1 MIYNQLNLQ
10 DNILEAQG
18 IGNTP
23 KIIVEY
29 NGKNIHEITGPVP
42 VVDIS
47 NSFNNNGNNLAESV
61 TTTINLNGKILRW
74 PDGQPITNV
83 DGYVAMPG
91 FSGIIAGVSGL
102 RKLFTDCPYGTLKF
116 KCGSDILYEANGLR
130 VTNLQFDN
138 SEDNWAQTA
147 NYTISLEGTERLWS
161 GAGDDAIEAFVTE
174 RQDVWN
180 IEPLDDAVYTD
191 FTKSVQTKYEY
202 SNPKLGRNVSPGST
216 NNVTETPTLRVT
228 NVPQF
233 RITRRLSAKGS
244 VPRAEKI
251 CQDKMYDANT
261 KPYVF
266 AKAWVENMSKKAF
279 KASAPAPL
287 DNSAPY
293 FKNPFDNNLFAF
305 NHNRTINIDIFNGTY
320 ETNDTWTA
328 MPSGIPY
335 TETYSLEVSS
345 GEDYV
350 KTVRVQGNIVGL
362 VIANQGLMTNS
373 GVLPSGSGNAA
384 IIDGQIKLNNYNI
397 NGQTQG
403 PPYTTLDATSTSSAG
418 TTNPPPQ
425 SIADNKYNNALNAWT
440 NHIKPFLYRRA
451 SLAVNSSDR
460 TLTYLPPYTQR
471 PPVVPNNPMYCNET
485 LLSTIPVST
494 SEGHD
499 PRKGTISYTYEF
511 TNRLTIIS
519 GVIGENISV
528 SYDNPT
534 DSTTEVQV
542 IGRALGP
549 IIQRTGRSNPKKT
562 VSVEIG
568 IPPVTGISQISLN
581 SPSCP
586 MHKSGYLFQ
595 TIEQIIEAHR
605 PYSSSSFLN
614 EPIQNVGAVY
624 TSNDT
629 EQWSPTTGK
638 YSRNVSWT
646 YQQVNL
652 GTDFRDH

>member
-10 DNILEAQG
+10 DNTFETQSVS
-18 IGNTP
+18 TTPP

-29 NGKNIHEITGPVP
+29 NGTGIHTIAGPVP

-74 PDGQPITNV
+74 PEGQPIVGVNPAM
-83 DGYVAMPG
+83 AMPG
-91 FSGIIAGVSGL
+91 FSGLIAGVSGL
-102 RKLFTDCPYGTLKF
+102 RKLFTDCPYGALKF
-116 KCGSDILYEANGLR
+116 KCDNNTLYEVSGLR

-138 SEDNWAQTA
+138 TEDNWVQTI
-147 NYTISLEGTERLWS
+147 NYTVSLEGSQRLWS
-161 GAGDDAIEAFVTE
+161 GTGPDAIEAYVTD
-174 RQDVWN
+174 RQDSWN
-180 IEPLDDAVYTD
+180 IEPLDDAVYTN

-202 SNPKLGRNVSPGST
+202 SNPKLGRNGSPTTSL
-216 NNVTETPTLRVT
+216 TETPSLQIT
-228 NVPQF
+228 NIPQF

-244 VPRAEKI
+244 VPTAPQI
-251 CQDKMYDANT
+251 CQTGMYNANT

-279 KASAPAPL
+279 KASAPS

-328 MPSGIPY
+328 MPSGVPY
-335 TETYSLEVSS
+335 TETYSIETSS
-345 GEDYV
+345 GEDYI

-362 VIANQGLMTNS
+362 VIANQGLMTDS
-373 GVLPSGSGNAA
+373 GVLPSGSGNAGV
-384 IIDGQIKLNNYNI
+384 IDGQIKLNGYSV
-397 NGQTQG
+397 NGQTQS
-403 PPYTTLDATSTSSAG
+403 PTYTSLDASAGATPAG

-425 SIADNKYNNALNAWT
+425 PIATNKYDNALNAWT

-451 SLAVNSSDR
+451 SLVVNSTDR
-460 TLTYLPPYTQR
+460 TLTYVPAHAQQPPI
-471 PPVVPNNPMYCNET
+471 PPNNPIFSKET
-485 LLSTIPVST
+485 LLSTIPVNT

-499 PRKGTISYTYEF
+499 PRKGTISYSYEF

-519 GVIGENISV
+519 GVISENINV
-528 SYDNPT
+528 SYDNPV
-534 DSTTEVQV
+534 DNTTEIQI

-549 IIQRTGRSNPKKT
+549 VVQRTGRSAPKKT

-581 SPSCP
+581 NPSCP
-586 MHKSGYLFQ
+586 MHKDGYLFR

-605 PYSSSSFLN
+605 PYSPSLFLN
-614 EPIQNVGAVY
+614 EPTSVQGLVY
-624 TSNDT
+624 TSSDG

-638 YSRNVSWT
+638 YSRSVSWI
-646 YQQVNL
+646 YQQLNI
-652 GTDFRDH
+652 GTDFRNH

>member
-1 MIYNQLNLQ
+1 
-10 DNILEAQG
+10 
-18 IGNTP
+18 
-23 KIIVEY
+23 
-29 NGKNIHEITGPVP
+29 
-42 VVDIS
+42 
-47 NSFNNNGNNLAESV
+47 
-61 TTTINLNGKILRW
+61 
-74 PDGQPITNV
+74 
-83 DGYVAMPG
+83 
-91 FSGIIAGVSGL
+91 
-102 RKLFTDCPYGTLKF
+102 
-116 KCGSDILYEANGLR
+116 
-130 VTNLQFDN
+130 
-138 SEDNWAQTA
+138 
-147 NYTISLEGTERLWS
+147 
-161 GAGDDAIEAFVTE
+161 
-174 RQDVWN
+174 
-180 IEPLDDAVYTD
+180 
-191 FTKSVQTKYEY
+191 
-202 SNPKLGRNVSPGST
+202 
-216 NNVTETPTLRVT
+216 
-228 NVPQF
+228 
-233 RITRRLSAKGS
+233 
-244 VPRAEKI
+244 
-251 CQDKMYDANT
+251 MYDANT

-279 KASAPAPL
+279 KSTALS

-305 NHNRTINIDIFNGTY
+305 NHNRNINIDIYNGTY

-328 MPSGIPY
+328 MPSGGPY
-335 TETYSLEVSS
+335 TETYSIETSS
-345 GEDYV
+345 GEDYI

-373 GVLPSGSGNAA
+373 GVLPSGSGNNGV
-384 IIDGQIKLNNYNI
+384 IDGQIKLNNYNV
-397 NGQTQG
+397 NGSTQG
-403 PPYTTLDATSTSSAG
+403 PQYNTLDAAATTLPT
-418 TTNPPPQ
+418 TTNPPAQ
-425 SIADNKYNNALNAWT
+425 NITDNKYTNALNAWT
-440 NHIKPFLYRRA
+440 NHIKPYLYRRA
-451 SLAVNSSDR
+451 SLVVNSSDR
-460 TLTYLPPYTQR
+460 TLNYIPGYTQQ
-471 PPVVPNNPMYCNET
+471 PPVPPNNPMYCKET
-485 LLSTIPVST
+485 LLSTIPIST

-528 SYDNPT
+528 SYDNPI

-581 SPSCP
+581 SPACP

-614 EPIQNVGAVY
+614 EPPQQNVGAVY

-638 YSRNVSWT
+638 YSRNVSWI
-646 YQQVNL
+646 YQQVDL
-652 GTDFRDH
+652 GRDFRDH

>member
-10 DNILEAQG
+10 DNTFETQG

-29 NGKNIHEITGPVP
+29 NGTDIHTITGPVP

-61 TTTINLNGKILRW
+61 TTTINLNGKILR
-74 PDGQPITNV
+74 QPEIGNTPGVNSNM
-83 DGYVAMPG
+83 AMPG

-116 KCGSDILYEANGLR
+116 KCGSDILYEAGGLR

-138 SEDNWAQTA
+138 SEDNWVQTA
-147 NYTISLEGTERLWS
+147 NYTISLEGSQRLWS

-180 IEPLDDAVYTD
+180 IEPLDDAVYTN

-202 SNPKLGRNVSPGST
+202 SNPKLGRNVSPAST
-216 NNVTETPTLRVT
+216 NNVTETSALQVT

-244 VPRAEKI
+244 VPRVEQI
-251 CQDKMYDANT
+251 CQAKMYDANT

-266 AKAWVENMSKKAF
+266 AKAWVENMSKKGF
-279 KASAPAPL
+279 KSSSLP

-293 FKNPFDNNLFAF
+293 FKNPFNNNLFAF

-345 GEDYV
+345 GEDYI
-350 KTVRVQGNIVGL
+350 KTVRVQGNIIGL
-362 VIANQGLMTNS
+362 SITDQNLMTSS
-373 GVLPSGSGNAA
+373 GVLVGGTGNNAT
-384 IIDGQIKLNNYNI
+384 IDAELRLNTYAV
-397 NGQTQG
+397 NGQTPG
-403 PPYTTLDATSTSSAG
+403 LPYRALDAAVG
-418 TTNPPPQ
+418 ATNPPTQ
-425 SIADNKYNNALNAWT
+425 TIANNKYDNALNAWT

-460 TLTYLPPYTQR
+460 TLRYLPPYTQR

-581 SPSCP
+581 SPACP

-614 EPIQNVGAVY
+614 EPIQNEGAVY
-624 TSNDT
+624 TSSDT

-652 GTDFRDH
+652 GRDFRDH

>member
-10 DNILEAQG
+10 EDTFETQS
-18 IGNTP
+18 IGSTP
-23 KIIVEY
+23 KIVVEY
-29 NGKNIHEITGPVP
+29 NGTGIHTIAGPVP

-74 PDGQPITNV
+74 PEGQSIVGVNPTM
-83 DGYVAMPG
+83 AMPG

-116 KCGSDILYEANGLR
+116 KCDGNVLYEVSGLR

-138 SEDNWAQTA
+138 TEDNWVQTA
-147 NYTISLEGTERLWS
+147 NYSISLEGSQRLWS
-161 GAGDDAIEAFVTE
+161 GAGEDAIEAFVTE
-174 RQDVWN
+174 RQDTWN
-180 IEPLDDAVYTD
+180 IEPLDDAVYTN
-191 FTKSVQTKYEY
+191 FTKPLTTKYEY
-202 SNPKLGRNVSPGST
+202 SNPKLGRNGTPTTTS
-216 NNVTETPTLRVT
+216 TETPNLQVT
-228 NVPQF
+228 NIPQF

-244 VPRAEKI
+244 VPTVDKI
-251 CQDKMYDANT
+251 CQSGMYNANT

-279 KASAPAPL
+279 KASAPT

-293 FKNPFDNNLFAF
+293 FKNPFDSTLFAF
-305 NHNRTINIDIFNGTY
+305 NHNRTINIDIFNGSY

-345 GEDYV
+345 GEDYI

-362 VIANQGLMTNS
+362 VITNQALMTNS
-373 GVLPSGSGNAA
+373 GVLASGSGNAGV
-384 IIDGQIKLNNYNI
+384 IDGQLKLNSYNV
-397 NGQTQG
+397 NGQGSSPQ
-403 PPYTTLDATSTSSAG
+403 YTSLDAAPGATLPG
-418 TTNPPPQ
+418 TTNPPAQ
-425 SIADNKYNNALNAWT
+425 SITTNKYDNALNAWT
-440 NHIKPFLYRRA
+440 NHIKPYLYRRA
-451 SLAVNSSDR
+451 SLAINSSDR
-460 TLTYLPPYTQR
+460 TLTYVPGYTQQ
-471 PPVVPNNPMYCNET
+471 PPIPPNNPIFSKET
-485 LLSTIPVST
+485 LLSTIPVNT

-499 PRKGTISYTYEF
+499 PRKGTISYSYEF

-519 GVIGENISV
+519 GVISENINV
-528 SYDNPT
+528 SYDNPV
-534 DSTTEVQV
+534 DNTTEIQI

-549 IIQRTGRSNPKKT
+549 VVQRTGRSTPKKT

-568 IPPVTGISQISLN
+568 IPPVTGINQISLN
-581 SPSCP
+581 NTTCP
-586 MHKSGYLFQ
+586 MHRGGYLFT

-605 PYSSSSFLN
+605 PYSPSTFLN
-614 EPIQNVGAVY
+614 EPTQVEGLVY
-624 TSNDT
+624 TSSDS

-638 YSRNVSWT
+638 YSRSVSWV
-646 YQQVNL
+646 YQQLNI
-652 GTDFRDH
+652 GTDFRNH